1 MGDRTSVLR
10 PGSGTTHGGAEWT
23 SSEIK
28 KPRDYSISLTPTVI
42 PATGP
47 FISCLISSGV
57 ARYGSFKLLD
67 RILIYSSAN
76 DSLRPVPGSKEDI
89 FKSQDLTLVD
99 KRKLMR
105 FLVFASG
112 DYEGSTQ
119 LEGKEEMPFS
129 QFLSE
134 VFTLDDRLATQLST
148 ALSFSF
154 SKAGTSSIYIVVI
167 SPYQ

>member
-1 MGDRTSVLR
+1 M
-10 PGSGTTHGGAEWT
+10 
-23 SSEIK
+23 
-28 KPRDYSISLTPTVI
+28 I

-129 QFLSE
+129 QFLS
-134 VFTLDDRLATQLST
+134 L
-148 ALSFSF
+148 
-154 SKAGTSSIYIVVI
+154 
-167 SPYQ
+167 